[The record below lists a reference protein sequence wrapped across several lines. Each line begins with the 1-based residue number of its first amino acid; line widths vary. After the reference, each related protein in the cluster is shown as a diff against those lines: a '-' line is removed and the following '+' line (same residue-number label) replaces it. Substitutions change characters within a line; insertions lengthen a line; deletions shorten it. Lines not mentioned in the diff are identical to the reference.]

1 MIKLFYKT
9 HLLRTLR
16 YGGQHMGKL
25 VKLPAEA
32 NKVLKASK
40 AYHYQIGPDTEPI
53 LIYKSIGD
61 EKHVYHIRD
70 DSDSYN
76 IRYAAEAIHAMLH
89 ERKKKQV
96 IIKHEDITEPLEF
109 YPADH
114 VWDIFRKLLLIEQH
128 YFRSKGTK
136 R

>member
-1 MIKLFYKT
+1 
-9 HLLRTLR
+9 
-16 YGGQHMGKL
+16 MGKL
-25 VKLPAEA
+25 VKLSAEA

-40 AYHYQIGPDTEPI
+40 AYAYYYQIGGTEETEPI